1 MGSDIKGAPQELSTR
16 IKPNE
21 VVVVRALDDDRYYRT
36 LMIKANPYTSG
47 FQTMIF
53 NPVMGET
60 PVGMREVSQNQ
71 VFKQMG
77 EMDGRNIQ
85 NLNAFPF
92 SRHTGTFES
101 APGAGLVS
109 QQHKN
114 LQKRNG
120 V

>member
-1 MGSDIKGAPQELSTR
+1 
-16 IKPNE
+16 

-36 LMIKANPYTSG
+36 VMIKANPYTSG
-47 FQTMIF
+47 FQTMIS

-60 PVGMREVSQNQ
+60 PDGMREVSQEQ
-71 VFKQMG
+71 VFKQMC
-77 EMDGRNIQ
+77 EMNGNTQ

-92 SRHTGTFES
+92 RGHTGAFES